1 MSWSVEAH
9 VFGSGVFGSAGLVV
23 SGVDWHNTW
32 ERGRTMPQ
40 APDRLQ
46 ITVYYNY

>member
-1 MSWSVEAH
+1 MSWAVEAH
-9 VFGSGVFGSAGLVV
+9 FLWSGVFCSAGLVV

-40 APDRLQ
+40 AAERLQ